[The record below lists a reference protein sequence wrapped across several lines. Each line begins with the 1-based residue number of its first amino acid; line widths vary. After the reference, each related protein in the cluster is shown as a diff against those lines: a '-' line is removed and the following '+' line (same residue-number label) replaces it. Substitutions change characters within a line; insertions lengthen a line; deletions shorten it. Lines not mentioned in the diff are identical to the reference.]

1 MTSSRPSDRL
11 SAQDAL
17 FLYLDTQEMP
27 LHIASVMV
35 FDGPIPLRECTEL
48 IRSRLPL
55 IPRYLQ
61 RIAVPPLNVGHPTW
75 EFDPEFDI
83 RRHVTEI
90 ALKKGTE
97 HELQVLV
104 GKVLSAQMD
113 RSRPLWD
120 LTLVNGLKGGRGA
133 MIARVHH
140 CLVDG
145 VAGVAL
151 MNVLLGPTPSTPP
164 PPKAK
169 TPSPPLPD
177 PITSFFDGL
186 ISSYADMFGRVFQ
199 VQSAAINMA
208 ESMVSEGVPALTQ
221 LLQTIPDLLN
231 PVDRL
236 PFNQPCPGPRRLV
249 WTEIAIPDVKKI
261 REKFGGTLNDVV
273 LTLVIAAV
281 REYTQLHGQAV
292 DKRLAR
298 VMVPVNIR
306 HESPL
311 NGLGNHISMIPASL
325 PLDIEDPVELLANI
339 HKRMDLMKR
348 ARVADLVSLV
358 GTWLG
363 VTPVPVQALL
373 VPFATSMLPALVP
386 PFNLVCTNVPG
397 PPVPLYALGR
407 KMISDYPYVPVGA
420 DMGICVAIQSYNDKL
435 FFGFTGSEAAA
446 PDVNLMPR
454 MLERIFAQLRRAAG
468 VRTVRLR
475 KPRAKKPAEPEP
487 APVPVSVAATVVHPT
502 AA

>member
-1 MTSSRPSDRL
+1 MTSFRPSDRL

-17 FLYLDTQEMP
+17 FLYLDTQDMP

-75 EFDPEFDI
+75 EYDPEFDI
-83 RRHVTEI
+83 RRHVTEVD
-90 ALKKGTE
+90 LKKGTE
-97 HELQVLV
+97 HELQALV
-104 GKVLSAQMD
+104 AKVLSTQMD
-113 RSRPLWD
+113 RNRPLWD

-151 MNVLLGPTPSTPP
+151 MSVLLGTTPDTPA
-164 PPKAK
+164 PPKTK
-169 TPSPPLPD
+169 FQPPPLPD
-177 PITSFFDGL
+177 SITSLVDGL
-186 ISSYADMFGRVFQ
+186 ISSYSDMVGRIFQ
-199 VQSAAINMA
+199 AQSAAINIA
-208 ESMVSEGVPALTQ
+208 ESVIGEGLPAISQ
-221 LLQTIPDLLN
+221 LLQTLPELLS
-231 PVDRL
+231 PVERL
-236 PFNQPCPGPRRLV
+236 PFNQPCPGGRKLV
-249 WTEIAIPDVKKI
+249 WTEISIPEVKKV

-281 REYTQLHGQAV
+281 REYTVLHGQAV

-306 HESPL
+306 HDSPL
-311 NGLGNHISMIPASL
+311 NGLGNEVSLIPASL
-325 PLDIEDPVELLANI
+325 PLDIDDPVALLVDI
-339 HKRMDLMKR
+339 HKRMDFMKR
-348 ARVADLVSLV
+348 ARVADLVSLF

-363 VTPVPVQALL
+363 TTPAPLQALL
-373 VPFATSMLPALVP
+373 VPFATSLLPMMVP

-407 KMISDYPYVPVGA
+407 KMISDYPYVPIGA
-420 DMGICVAIQSYNDKL
+420 DMGINVAIQSYNEKL
-435 FFGFTGSEAAA
+435 FFGFTGSQAVA
-446 PDVNLMPR
+446 PDVDRMPR
-454 MLERIFAQLRRAAG
+454 ILARVFAELKKAAG
-468 VRTVRLR
+468 VRTVRPR
-475 KPRAKKPAEPEP
+475 KPRVEKPVEKAPEP
-487 APVPVSVAATVVHPT
+487 MPVAVPEMVVHPS